1 MFKKSHCGCRVSVD
15 LEGSLLVAC
24 ERGHTESA
32 QLLIDKGE
40 DVNECDQVYTA
51 VNLYIKIN

>member
-1 MFKKSHCGCRVSVD
+1 MAVE
-15 LEGSLLVAC
+15 LEGSLPVAC
-24 ERGHTESA
+24 ERGHTETA

-51 VNLYIKIN
+51 VNLYTNMNS